1 MVHSNTS
8 DSINLNMNR
17 TRPENYKTTS
27 VMLPNKM
34 GVLGNQN
41 SNFGNASQKTPL
53 RRRLSEDAS
62 QKTPLRRRLSEDA
75 SQKTP
80 LRRRLSEDKKN
91 VAFTNA
97 CNSEHDEFLSSGVP
111 PRFNMKDV
119 CNDIR
124 TFVRLRLGD

>member
-1 MVHSNTS
+1 MKSGEFEVSDIQVIGQMVHSNTS

-62 QKTPLRRRLSEDA
+62 QKTPLRRQKMSLS
-75 SQKTP
+75 QTP
-80 LRRRLSEDKKN
+80 AIQN
-91 VAFTNA
+91 TM
-97 CNSEHDEFLSSGVP
+97 SSLAPEYLPGL
-111 PRFNMKDV
+111 
-119 CNDIR
+119 I
-124 TFVRLRLGD
+124 

>member
-1 MVHSNTS
+1 M
-8 DSINLNMNR
+8 NL

-41 SNFGNASQKTPL
+41 SNFGN
-53 RRRLSEDAS
+53 AS